1 MLKPKRCVLSIEKA
15 KVRGTSTQEKS
26 GYYIIVVFQGRY
38 PEKEEEQ
45 EDEPSIGSQRESYQ
59 EELISWQTYHSV
71 VVSSLAFVDEL
82 CVLCF
87 PLIDT

>member
-1 MLKPKRCVLSIEKA
+1 MLNPKRCVLSIEKA
-15 KVRGTSTQEKS
+15 KVRQHQHWRRVG
-26 GYYIIVVFQGRY
+26 IILLLCFIV
-38 PEKEEEQ
+38 KEEQ

-71 VVSSLAFVDEL
+71 VVSSSAFVDEL